1 MTKKLPPNP
10 LVTEVFQ
17 KISNAK
23 TKAEKVALLQEYR
36 SPALIHLFVWNF
48 DESIESA
55 LPPGEVPY
63 TPNDNKTGEGVS
75 RLNSQYRILYNFVR
89 GGNDPLS
96 QTKRESMFIQLLES
110 LDPNEAECLCLV
122 KDKKL
127 GKRYKITH
135 NTVKEAYPDVVWG
148 TRA

>member
-48 DESIESA
+48 DESIETA

-127 GKRYKITH
+127 GKRYTITH

-148 TRA
+148 TRG

>member
-23 TKAEKVALLQEYR
+23 TKAEKVSLLQEYR

-48 DESIESA
+48 DESIETA

-89 GGNDPLS
+89 GGNDPLT

-148 TRA
+148 TRG